1 MNLMHLLQNKKTRV
15 GVWLV
20 AGALA
25 SATLMSGKDA
35 KSDASVTGPGAAIYG
50 SVPPDQIEFL
60 TTKDRIMSVARGG
73 QPTAIWEALEHG
85 ERVECLDCISV
96 VAPLLYDPSPVTRE
110 ISAWWLRR
118 RVFGVFGAGEV
129 YEQTLGT
136 LKGDPDAQKRAYAA
150 QALGEFLAAPGVT
163 ACAEAIANDKEP
175 VVRAAAASALGRLN
189 DDGAGAL
196 SKALADSDKTVRLA
210 ALGSVGRVNA
220 FNDPP
225 ALTRLVG
232 DGDAVVRRRAAEVI
246 GAHRTKDA
254 VGALVAQVKAEPDA
268 NARGAMAHALGQ
280 LGDAA
285 ARSVLEDL
293 AQNDANGL
301 VRDLARISLRQL

>member
-1 MNLMHLLQNKKTRV
+1 MNLTHLLFGTKARV
-15 GVWLV
+15 AALAF

-25 SATLMSGKDA
+25 SATLLAGTA

-50 SVPPDQIEFL
+50 AVPPDQIEFL
-60 TTKDRIMSVARGG
+60 SSKDRIMSVARGG

-85 ERVECLDCISV
+85 ERVECLDCISA

-129 YEQTLGT
+129 YEQTLAT
-136 LKGDPDAQKRAYAA
+136 LKGDADAQKRAFAA
-150 QALGEFLAAPGVT
+150 QALGEFLAAPGIT
-163 ACAEAIANDKEP
+163 ACAEAIANDKEA

-196 SKALADSDKTVRLA
+196 SKALGDPDKSVRLA
-210 ALGSVGRVNA
+210 ALGSVGRINA
-220 FNDPP
+220 FADAA
-225 ALTRLVG
+225 ALTRLAA
-232 DGDAVVRRRAAEVI
+232 DADPVVRRRAAEVI

-254 VGALVAQVKAEPDA
+254 VGALVGQVKTEPDA
-268 NARGAMAHALGQ
+268 DTRGAMAHALGL
-280 LGDAA
+280 LGDPA
-285 ARSVLEDL
+285 ARGVLEDL
-293 AQNDANGL
+293 ATNDANGF
-301 VRDLARISLRQL
+301 VRDLARISLRQM